1 MQPKYLWKNIQNDP
15 YNIISAVY
23 CTGLGSSQ
31 DKYLVYTGKK
41 PGFEV

>member
-23 CTGLGSSQ
+23 CTGLGSPQ

-41 PGFEV
+41 PGFEA